1 MKELVL
7 GGARSG
13 KSAIAEQRAL
23 ALGLTTV
30 YIATAEAHDSEMTA
44 RIAAHRSRRSTAWKV
59 VEEPIA
65 LAQALRDHAAPDCCV
80 IVDCLT
86 LWLANVLGSDIDPS
100 ADIGPVAAP
109 TFERERAALL
119 DVIPHLKGEIIFVS
133 NEVGMGIVPLGA
145 LTRRYCDEAG
155 RLHQELARL
164 CERVTW
170 VAAGIPVT
178 IKAQ

>member
-23 ALGLTTV
+23 ALGLDTI
-30 YIATAEAHDSEMTA
+30 YIATAQARDAEMTA
-44 RIAAHRSRRSTAWKV
+44 RIATHRARRPDAWQV

-65 LAQALRDHAAPDCCV
+65 LASALGKHAAADRCLV
-80 IVDCLT
+80 VDCLT
-86 LWLANVLGSDIDPS
+86 LWLSNVLSIDID
-100 ADIGPVAAP
+100 AAVNVGPAAAP
-109 TFERERAALL
+109 TFDRERAALIAA
-119 DVIPHLKGEIIFVS
+119 IPRLSGTIIFVS
-133 NEVGMGIVPLGA
+133 NEVGMGVVPVGA
-145 LTRRYCDEAG
+145 FTRRYCDEAG

-170 VAAGIPVT
+170 VAAGIPLML
-178 IKAQ
+178 KGQ